1 MKKWKALAAL
11 TYSLSA
17 IPSFAATTDVTTY
30 IVNGTSTSVSTYGSF
45 VSLFYDRIEYDG
57 VYGVGSYCGGTM
69 LDATH
74 VLTAAHCIFDGSGN
88 LDEDYML
95 FTVVGQTD
103 DESAFPNGSIET
115 VRASEF
121 YYHPDYEDSSTN
133 LWPNDIAIIKLESSL
148 NVVAYA
154 NIPSSE
160 NYRKGS
166 DGVDNDTNDYVFEA
180 VGHGNTSTGIDNTN
194 DLLVTDM
201 TYVPTNT
208 CQTNFDSRITSNQL
222 CFTGD
227 YSATTDLDNGTCQG
241 DSGGPIYWNSS
252 GSLTQVGIVS
262 FGPTK
267 CGDPSA
273 YADAVFTE
281 VYDYTSWINSVLAGT
296 ETPAFTATDAKRL
309 AYLGLSSTSSDSGG
323 GGSLGLA
330 GFASLLALGLWR
342 TRKRIFSEH

>member
-148 NVVAYA
+148 NVVDYTD
-154 NIPSSE
+154 IPSDDT
-160 NYRKGS
+160 YRLGTMAQMMIPTTMS
-166 DGVDNDTNDYVFEA
+166 LR
-180 VGHGNTSTGIDNTN
+180 
-194 DLLVTDM
+194 LLVT
-201 TYVPTNT
+201 VIQAP
-208 CQTNFDSRITSNQL
+208 
-222 CFTGD
+222 G
-227 YSATTDLDNGTCQG
+227 
-241 DSGGPIYWNSS
+241 
-252 GSLTQVGIVS
+252 
-262 FGPTK
+262 
-267 CGDPSA
+267 
-273 YADAVFTE
+273 
-281 VYDYTSWINSVLAGT
+281 
-296 ETPAFTATDAKRL
+296 
-309 AYLGLSSTSSDSGG
+309 
-323 GGSLGLA
+323 
-330 GFASLLALGLWR
+330 
-342 TRKRIFSEH
+342 